1 VNEEA
6 YSVACVELFRRLWVE
21 LERLL
26 AVREATQPCSGDLTS
41 WSRAE
46 MLRLELAL
54 LLDACQSERW
64 RLLLNIS
71 QRLSLEWTIEDVFD
85 ALNSS
90 SEIAPQDAIAWAQNR
105 LLDAILEHCA
115 AHAYPLGMGVMG
127 CGCKSV
133 IQPIIAPEHL

>member
-26 AVREATQPCSGDLTS
+26 AVREATQPCSRDLTS

-115 AHAYPLGMGVMG
+115 ALISS
-127 CGCKSV
+127 SV
-133 IQPIIAPEHL
+133 LQPAT

>member
-1 VNEEA
+1 
-6 YSVACVELFRRLWVE
+6 
-21 LERLL
+21 
-26 AVREATQPCSGDLTS
+26 
-41 WSRAE
+41 

-71 QRLSLEWTIEDVFD
+71 QRLSLESTIEDVFD

-105 LLDAILEHCA
+105 LLDAVLEHCA
-115 AHAYPLGMGVMG
+115 AHAYP
-127 CGCKSV
+127 
-133 IQPIIAPEHL
+133 IAAQALHRAAS